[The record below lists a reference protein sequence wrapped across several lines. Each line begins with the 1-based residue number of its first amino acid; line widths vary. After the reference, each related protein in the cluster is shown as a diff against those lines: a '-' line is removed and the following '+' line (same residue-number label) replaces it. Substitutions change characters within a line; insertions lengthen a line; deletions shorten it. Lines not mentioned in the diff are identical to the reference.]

1 MAIRDLAVAYNGSAN
16 ADTALNFTVQMCR
29 KYGAHL
35 TGLHVHRPL
44 EFSPLVEKM
53 APEEVLA
60 HMRKADSDSVGT
72 VEASFRRNLSTLGFD
87 GPVDWIVGEGHENEQ
102 LCRFARYFD
111 LMVMGQADD
120 AAGRKNRVRPEDL
133 VMRSGKPLLLVPV
146 EYDVHAFA
154 EYAVIA
160 WDGSRPAARA
170 LADAMQILETKKRLD
185 IVTVG
190 STRKTEEREMAPG
203 RDVVVHL
210 RRHGVDARRIIL
222 EADREGVGASILA
235 YCADRNPDVLV
246 MGAYT
251 HSRLREDL
259 FGGVTSHILKNMMV
273 PVLMAH

>member
-16 ADTALNFTVQMCR
+16 ADSALNFTVQMCR
-29 KYGAHL
+29 KHGAHL

-44 EFSPLVEKM
+44 EFSPLIRKM
-53 APEEVLA
+53 TSDEVLA

-72 VEASFRRNLSTLGFD
+72 VEASFRQNLSTLGFD
-87 GPVDWIVGEGHENEQ
+87 GPADWIVEEGDANEH

-111 LMVMGQADD
+111 LMVMGQAYD
-120 AAGRKNRVRPEDL
+120 AEGKKNRIRPEDL
-133 VMRSGKPLLLVPV
+133 VLRSGRPLLLVTV
-146 EYDVHAFA
+146 DYDVHAFA
-154 EYAVIA
+154 EYAVVA

-203 RDVVVHL
+203 RDLVVHL
-210 RRHGVDARRIIL
+210 RRHGVDARRITL

-235 YCADRNPDVLV
+235 YCVEQNPDVLV

-251 HSRLREDL
+251 HTRLREDL
-259 FGGVTSHILKNMMV
+259 FGGVTSHVLKNMVV
-273 PVLMAH
+273 PVMMAH